1 MDMVVIT
8 CKHQV
13 HVEMDGLSAVLLPL
27 GWLDSPALVDRQS
40 LLSVYSCLLTLGD

>member
-1 MDMVVIT
+1 MVVIT

-13 HVEMDGLSAVLLPL
+13 QVEIMDALSAVMVPCR
-27 GWLDSPALVDRQS
+27 WLDSPALVDRQS